1 MDTFP
6 DLGSLSD
13 QELKDLI
20 QQLTD
25 EEQEVSYRRR
35 ILHGKIDIL
44 RAELVN
50 RLRKKHE
57 GGEDVISGADVQ
69 RLTDILAGRGAGRR
83 RRRVVARHCP
93 ECGFVVTEGA
103 NYCQKCGAFVGTR
116 EPRDDVTTA
125 TYVIDE
131 QTGEL
136 RPVDVGDVAAESGA
150 LVIRSGGGRVGQSFP
165 LHGERM
171 TIGRSPDT
179 EIFLDDVTVSRDHA
193 VLVRRAGA
201 WFLDDSGSLN
211 GTYVNRRRID
221 SHKLEDGDELQ
232 IGKYKLDVPGAVADD
247 AVSDDPLDR
256 GSPPPPVDAEAPR
269 KSLTIGAVCK
279 ALSQEFPDISISKIR
294 YLEDQKLLAPRRTPG
309 GYRLY
314 AQSDVSRLR
323 TILRLQ
329 RDEFLPLRVI
339 RQELAAGRAEDDEAP
354 RPPRRRAP
362 PPDAVRPG
370 AALRRLTFSI
380 RDRGA
385 LYSLEDV
392 VEETGAEPRLVA
404 ELEDFGIV
412 KGERARAAHATTTR
426 PSARSCARSPSSPAT
441 ASPAATC
448 ACSRRRPSASR
459 RCSSRSSRRRCARG
473 IRSAARRRS
482 RRSRT
487 SPPSPRTSSICCS
500 CATCAR
506 IAK

>member
-69 RLTDILAGRGAGRR
+69 RLPTSSP
-83 RRRVVARHCP
+83 VARP
-93 ECGFVVTEGA
+93 AAATTSSAAEAGPWPVTAPSAGSSSPRA
-103 NYCQKCGAFVGTR
+103 RTTASAAARSSARAKPT
-116 EPRDDVTTA
+116 RDDVTTA

-136 RPVDVGDVAAESGA
+136 RPVDVGDVAAASGA

-165 LHGERM
+165 LRRRAL
-171 TIGRSPDT
+171 TIGRSPDA

-193 VLVRRAGA
+193 VLVRRSGD

-232 IGKYKLDVPGAVADD
+232 VGKYKL
-247 AVSDDPLDR
+247 
-256 GSPPPPVDAEAPR
+256 
-269 KSLTIGAVCK
+269 T
-279 ALSQEFPDISISKIR
+279 
-294 YLEDQKLLAPRRTPG
+294 YL
-309 GYRLY
+309 
-314 AQSDVSRLR
+314 
-323 TILRLQ
+323 
-329 RDEFLPLRVI
+329 
-339 RQELAAGRAEDDEAP
+339 
-354 RPPRRRAP
+354 
-362 PPDAVRPG
+362 
-370 AALRRLTFSI
+370 
-380 RDRGA
+380 
-385 LYSLEDV
+385 
-392 VEETGAEPRLVA
+392 
-404 ELEDFGIV
+404 
-412 KGERARAAHATTTR
+412 AR
-426 PSARSCARSPSSPAT
+426 
-441 ASPAATC
+441 
-448 ACSRRRPSASR
+448 
-459 RCSSRSSRRRCARG
+459 
-473 IRSAARRRS
+473 
-482 RRSRT
+482 
-487 SPPSPRTSSICCS
+487 
-500 CATCAR
+500 
-506 IAK
+506 